1 MKKTSITLVFL
12 FLLLFCALNS
22 MFNLTP
28 ITALDTN
35 QTNRIMDQNEQTY
48 TSIQQA
54 INTVSNG
61 SIIYL
66 SNGTYTEQITINKS
80 ISLIGENSN
89 NSILTSN
96 ESIVVIITAENVHI
110 NNLSIQGNTD
120 QHQQGINILY
130 SQNILISNNTFS
142 SFTNQSIIIEN
153 KSHHIIIEN
162 NTFTRN
168 KNAISIYGKQN
179 QVSYNEFINNTNT
192 GIIIYSNA
200 NDNQIDHN
208 TFLNN
213 PEYGL
218 HIQSN
223 AKNTT
228 IYLNNFM
235 DIFDAKNKAE
245 QTIWYN
251 ITLKMGNYWERY
263 HGKDVNNDGIGDSPY
278 TVSEDNHINDP
289 YPLMYPVQ
297 THTKNNYDPSNPG
310 LFYVLTLGVIV
321 SIILLIPIAYWWRKN
336 VLFKK

>member
-12 FLLLFCALNS
+12 FLLLFCAFS
-22 MFNLTP
+22 SIFNLTP
-28 ITALDTN
+28 ITAQETN
-35 QTNRIMDQNEQTY
+35 QTNRIMDQNEQTF

-54 INTVSNG
+54 INNVSNG

-80 ISLIGENSN
+80 ITLIGENSN

-96 ESIVVIITAENVHI
+96 ASTVIIITADNVHI

-120 QHQQGINILY
+120 QHQQGINIY
-130 SQNILISNNTFS
+130 HSQNILISNNNFR
-142 SFTNQSIIIEN
+142 SFTNQSINIGNE
-153 KSHHIIIEN
+153 SHLVTIEN
-162 NTFTRN
+162 NSFTKN
-168 KNAISIYGKQN
+168 KNAISIYGRQN
-179 QVSYNEFINNTNT
+179 QISYNEFINNTNN
-192 GIIIYSNA
+192 GIILYSDA
-200 NDNQIDHN
+200 RDNQIDHN

-218 HIQSN
+218 HIRSN

-235 DIFDAKNKAE
+235 DIFDAKNKGK

-251 ITLKMGNYWERY
+251 ETLKMGNYWERY
-263 HGKDVNNDGIGDSPY
+263 HGKDVNNDGIGDQSY
-278 TVSEDNHINDP
+278 TVSGDNNITDP

-310 LFYVLTLGVIV
+310 LFYVLTLGVIF